1 MRLPFLV
8 RGCGAP
14 FAGRQRP
21 MREHALR
28 GFLLLRVD
36 PCRCTTFAGLLTSCV
51 KAADGSIV
59 LRTFPALNCVEI
71 DGRVATGVLG
81 VVGFCI
87 GIPLALVVLLFKYH
101 RRQFRS
107 ALAYFLV
114 RSIFSGHK
122 DTLLGMAYRV
132 WTMLRTL
139 AFVVISLSPL
149 PSTVQGIGILMLVVA
164 SMLLE
169 GLAEPRNTH
178 IMSLLGCLEEVV
190 LCLVVS
196 IGLLEIGAHPLD
208 RCPSLILWHAL
219 P

>member
-1 MRLPFLV
+1 
-8 RGCGAP
+8 
-14 FAGRQRP
+14 

-51 KAADGSIV
+51 KAADGSSV
-59 LRTFPALNCVEI
+59 LRTFPALNCDEI
-71 DGRVATGVLG
+71 DGRVAAGVLG
-81 VVGFCI
+81 VVVFCI

-122 DTLLGMAYRV
+122 DTVLGMVYRV

-196 IGLLEIGAHPLD
+196 IGLLEIGAHPFSCGMRFPKCLSGV
-208 RCPSLILWHAL
+208 RLETRGRL
-219 P
+219 PMHMDG